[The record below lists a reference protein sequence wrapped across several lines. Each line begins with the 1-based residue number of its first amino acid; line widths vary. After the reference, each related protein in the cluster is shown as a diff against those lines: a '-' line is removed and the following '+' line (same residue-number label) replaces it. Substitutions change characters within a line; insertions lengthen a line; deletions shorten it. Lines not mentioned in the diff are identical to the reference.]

1 LGRNNLSLGI
11 TPRTI
16 RVFQPCSLT
25 PHRLLTRS
33 FSQLG
38 TF

>member
-1 LGRNNLSLGI
+1 LGRHNLSLGI

-16 RVFQPCSLT
+16 RVFQSCSLP
-25 PHRLLTRS
+25 PHRLLTRN

-38 TF
+38 TL

>member
-1 LGRNNLSLGI
+1 LGRHNLSLGI

-16 RVFQPCSLT
+16 RVFKPCSLT
-25 PHRLLTRS
+25 PHRLLTGS

-38 TF
+38 AF